1 MLLLKPICGVGW
13 VDFWYC
19 NSASVCD
26 EVILLHLLYDEP
38 VLPVQQPVVGHNKL
52 PSILHLLYDEP
63 ALPVQQPVV
72 GYNKLP
78 SILHLLYDEP
88 GLGPALPVL

>member
-38 VLPVQQPVVGHNKL
+38 VLPVQQPVG
-52 PSILHLLYDEP
+52 
-63 ALPVQQPVV
+63 

-78 SILHLLYDEP
+78 SILHLLYDI
-88 GLGPALPVL
+88 LPCLSSSLL